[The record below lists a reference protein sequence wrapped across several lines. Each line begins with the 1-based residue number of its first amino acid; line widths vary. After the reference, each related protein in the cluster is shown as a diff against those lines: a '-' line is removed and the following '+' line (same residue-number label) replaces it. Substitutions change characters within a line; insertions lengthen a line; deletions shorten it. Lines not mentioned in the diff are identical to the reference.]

1 LRSLFIGAPGEV
13 VLREVEKPSPKK
25 GEILIEMRSCGVCGT
40 DLEKIRGEAATP
52 PVLGHEVVGE
62 VAELGRG
69 VRGIHTGDRVFTHHH
84 APCYECELCRRGEYT
99 MCEEFPRHNINPG
112 GFSEYYVVPE
122 WNVSRG
128 AVLPLP
134 DSVSFEEGSFIE
146 PLGCC
151 IRGLSKVN
159 AMNFMSAIIYGAGPV
174 GLTHLMLLQHYGY
187 TNVAVGDLSEYRL
200 SFASRLGAKIFRP
213 GDAGD
218 KKKKAAYSAL
228 DGLAPELAIVATG
241 SSAAFLDAMKTVSP
255 GGRVLL
261 FGAPP
266 RSSTVSLDLSRYFLR
281 GITVQASYS
290 TSEKETTLAVRML
303 ESGAI
308 DLTKLITHRFRLE
321 EAPEAFRVAGEQK
334 CIKAVVNS

>member
-1 LRSLFIGAPGEV
+1 
-13 VLREVEKPSPKK
+13 
-25 GEILIEMRSCGVCGT
+25 
-40 DLEKIRGEAATP
+40 
-52 PVLGHEVVGE
+52 
-62 VAELGRG
+62 
-69 VRGIHTGDRVFTHHH
+69 
-84 APCYECELCRRGEYT
+84 
-99 MCEEFPRHNINPG
+99 MCAEFPRHNINPG

-151 IRGLSKVN
+151 IRGLSKVD
-159 AMNFMSAIIYGAGPV
+159 AMNFKSAIIYGAGPV
-174 GLTHLMLLQHYGY
+174 GLTHLLLLQHYGY

>member
-1 LRSLFIGAPGEV
+1 MKSLFIGPRGV
-13 VLREVEKPSPKK
+13 VLKEVEKPSPKK

-40 DLEKIRGEAATP
+40 DLEKVKGEAVTP

-62 VAELGRG
+62 VAEVGRG
-69 VRGIHTGDRVFTHHH
+69 VGGINTGDRVFTHHH

-99 MCEEFPRHNINPG
+99 LCAEFPRHNINPG
-112 GFSEYYVVPE
+112 GFSEYYVVPA

-159 AMNFMSAIIYGAGPV
+159 ATNFMSAIIYGAGPV

-187 TNVAVGDLSEYRL
+187 ANVVVGDFSEYRL
-200 SFASRLGAKIFRP
+200 SFASRLGAKTFVP
-213 GDAGD
+213 GGTGD
-218 KKKKAAYSAL
+218 EKAAHSAL
-228 DGLAPELAIVATG
+228 DGVAPELAIVATG

-266 RSSTVSLDLSRYFLR
+266 RSSKVSLDLSRYFLR
-281 GITVQASYS
+281 GITVQSSYS
-290 TSEKETTLAVRML
+290 TSEKETALAVKML

-308 DLTKLITHRFRLE
+308 NLSKLITHRFGLE
-321 EAPEAFRVAGEQK
+321 DAPEAFRVAGEQK
-334 CIKAVVNS
+334 CVKAIVNS

>member
-1 LRSLFIGAPGEV
+1 MRSLFIGAPGEV

-69 VRGIHTGDRVFTHHH
+69 VRGIQTGDRVFTHHH

-99 MCEEFPRHNINPG
+99 MCAEFPRHNINPG
-112 GFSEYYVVPE
+112 GFSEYYVVPA

-218 KKKKAAYSAL
+218 EKKKKAA
-228 DGLAPELAIVATG
+228 
-241 SSAAFLDAMKTVSP
+241 
-255 GGRVLL
+255 R
-261 FGAPP
+261 
-266 RSSTVSLDLSRYFLR
+266 
-281 GITVQASYS
+281 
-290 TSEKETTLAVRML
+290 
-303 ESGAI
+303 
-308 DLTKLITHRFRLE
+308 
-321 EAPEAFRVAGEQK
+321 
-334 CIKAVVNS
+334 